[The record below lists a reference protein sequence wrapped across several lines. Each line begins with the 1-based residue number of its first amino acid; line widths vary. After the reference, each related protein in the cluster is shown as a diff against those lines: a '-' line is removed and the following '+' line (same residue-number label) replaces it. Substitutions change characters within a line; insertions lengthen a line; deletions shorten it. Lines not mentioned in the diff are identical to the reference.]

1 MRERER
7 STRALS
13 MNERC
18 CLFLKIRNI
27 CACTECKREVRTGSE
42 GGRDRERGRKRQGA
56 REEETGSEGG
66 RDRERG
72 RKADKSTLGV
82 RDRKREAGSERQEVR
97 DAPRETRV
105 ERKREPEPAC
115 AGCDE

>member
-27 CACTECKREVRTGSE
+27 CACTECKREVR
-42 GGRDRERGRKRQGA
+42 
-56 REEETGSEGG
+56 TGSEGG